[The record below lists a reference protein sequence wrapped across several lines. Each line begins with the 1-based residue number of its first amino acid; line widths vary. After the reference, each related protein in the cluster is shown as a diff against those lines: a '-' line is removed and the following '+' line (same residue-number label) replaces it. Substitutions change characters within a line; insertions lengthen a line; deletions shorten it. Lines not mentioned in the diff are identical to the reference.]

1 MGLLKASKKHNKKD
15 SPRHMRI
22 LGILL
27 TPFWDSVLFL
37 HELLLCLYY
46 TTLLKNNQYI
56 LSNYRYKITEK
67 SLKNVLTKLKQN
79 KKLLEI

>member
-1 MGLLKASKKHNKKD
+1 
-15 SPRHMRI
+15 MRI

-56 LSNYRYKITEK
+56 LSNYRYKINEK
-67 SLKNVLTKLKQN
+67 SLKKVLTKHKLN
-79 KKLLEI
+79 KKIVRDISFML